1 MRDGGSE
8 DGLGKRRKKGV
19 SISNSISIS
28 ISISAPSPL
37 TKFTSGDSEAWGDL
51 CRDLVSSRTV
61 LAETAG
67 VR

>member
-8 DGLGKRRKKGV
+8 DGLGKERKKGV
-19 SISNSISIS
+19 SISNSIS